1 MGLREP
7 PLGQEAEYAKR
18 LVELVG
24 DLPTVILVRAA
35 GPFVG
40 SLL

>member
-1 MGLREP
+1 MSVRT
-7 PLGQEAEYAKR
+7 R
-18 LVELVG
+18 LTELVG

-40 SLL
+40 QLLESTADPR